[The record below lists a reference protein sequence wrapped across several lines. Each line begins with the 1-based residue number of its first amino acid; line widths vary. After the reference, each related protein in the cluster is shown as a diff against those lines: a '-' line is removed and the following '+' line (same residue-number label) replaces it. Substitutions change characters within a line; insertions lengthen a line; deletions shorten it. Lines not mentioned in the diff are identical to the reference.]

1 MLLPAV
7 GGTQMGKVQ
16 VDDLAAFLVL
26 FQAMHVIQQQVFLAL
41 RLIL

>member
-16 VDDLAAFLVL
+16 VDDLAALLVL
-26 FQAMHVIQQQVFLAL
+26 FQAMHVIQQEVFLVL
-41 RLIL
+41 QLV